1 MQKLVKAVAV
11 LSVTATLVACGG
23 GAPEQE
29 EVVIVPV
36 QPEPVTTKY

>member
-1 MQKLVKAVAV
+1 MQKLVKVVAI
-11 LSVTATLVACGG
+11 LGVTATLAACGG
-23 GAPEQE
+23 APAQE